1 MAETK
6 LHPGIPVTYEFENFI
21 PPEEDGVIFE
31 EPARQWQTTAPDVAS
46 MFDDEKTRG
55 ILDKDRRE
63 AFVRAGQASTS
74 RRTMSDVAGASSGAE
89 GNLDSATGGSPDE
102 AGASSGKTFNPSD
115 DWYTAEPEVVY
126 TMRDEDKEKREAFLK
141 SQPDPNLGRPKVS
154 TGRPVG
160 QKNLS
165 RRTMSDVAGASSD
178 PQRNLDY
185 ATGGSPAAAPAPVW
199 WNGKSINTT
208 VFCQEYLKTHELRC
222 INGTFFTPD
231 GYCPAQNIRAEV
243 YDMIKHYV
251 CSYPAQTAGNI
262 VENLKIEARADE
274 LLVDEDLINFAN
286 GTLNISDSSWTEEK
300 LFCRN
305 RLPVVYTGDD
315 AKVPENWMRF
325 VNELLEPYDVDTL
338 QEYMGYCLI
347 SSTAAQK
354 MLLIIGNG
362 GEGKSRIGVVM
373 KEILGDNMNN
383 GSIPK
388 LETNSFAKADLE
400 HKLLMV
406 DDDMR
411 IEQLPTTNSLKAVIT
426 AEGLM
431 DLEKKGQQSYQ
442 GLMYCRLMAFSNGYL
457 KSANDDSYGFF
468 RRQLILM
475 TKPRPKDRID
485 DPFLSKKLRAERDQI
500 AMWALRGLYR
510 LRKNNFH
517 FTVSDKSK
525 TAIMSAMDEANNVV
539 SFLRS
544 KGSFTF
550 DPEGEITS
558 REFYNIYKCWCDD
571 NAVEA
576 TDKKRVISYLRS
588 HCHEYGLTYA
598 QVHCGYKYVRGFR
611 GMKPGMATPIN
622 PVMSA

>member
-1 MAETK
+1 MAETR
-6 LHPGIPVTYEFENFI
+6 LHPGIPVTSEFDGYE

-31 EPARQWQTTAPDVAS
+31 EPVRQWQTTAPDVAS
-46 MFDDEKTRG
+46 MFDDEKPRG
-55 ILDKDRRE
+55 IIDKGRLD
-63 AFVRAGQASTS
+63 AFVRAGQESAS
-74 RRTMSDVAGASSGAE
+74 RRAVS
-89 GNLDSATGGSPDE
+89 DE
-102 AGASSGKTFNPSD
+102 AGASSGKTLNPSD
-115 DWYTAEPEVVY
+115 DWYTAEPEVAY

-160 QKNLS
+160 KKNLS
-165 RRTMSDVAGASSD
+165 RRTMSDEAGASQETKGLQGAGTNIDS
-178 PQRNLDY
+178 
-185 ATGGSPAAAPAPVW
+185 ATGGSPAAPVW
-199 WNGKSINTT
+199 WNGKAINTT
-208 VFCQEYLKTHELRC
+208 VFCQEYLKTRELRC

-243 YDMIKHYV
+243 YDMIKHHV
-251 CSYPAQTAGNI
+251 CSYPAQTASNI

-274 LLVDEDLINFAN
+274 LLVDENLINFAN
-286 GTLNISDSSWTEEK
+286 GTLNISDGSWTEEK

-338 QEYMGYCLI
+338 QEYMGYSMI

-411 IEQLPTTNSLKAVIT
+411 IEQLPTTNSLKAIIT

-442 GLMYCRLMAFSNGYL
+442 GLMYCRLMAFSNGFL

-475 TKPRPKDRID
+475 TKPRPKNRID

-598 QVHCGYKYVRGFR
+598 QVRCGYKYVRGFR

>member
-1 MAETK
+1 MAELRK
-6 LHPGIPVTYEFENFI
+6 DIPVTYEFEDYI

-63 AFVRAGQASTS
+63 AFVS
-74 RRTMSDVAGASSGAE
+74 
-89 GNLDSATGGSPDE
+89 
-102 AGASSGKTFNPSD
+102 
-115 DWYTAEPEVVY
+115 
-126 TMRDEDKEKREAFLK
+126 
-141 SQPDPNLGRPKVS
+141 SQPKPEPSRPKVS

-165 RRTMSDVAGASSD
+165 RRTMSDVAGASSGAE
-178 PQRNLDY
+178 RNLDS
-185 ATGGSPAAAPAPVW
+185 ATGGSPAPAPVW

-243 YDMIKHYV
+243 YDMIKHHV
-251 CSYPAQTAGNI
+251 CSYPAQTASNI

-576 TDKKRVISYLRS
+576 TDKKRVISYLRA

-598 QVHCGYKYVRGFR
+598 QVRCGYKYVRGFR

>member
-46 MFDDEKTRG
+46 MFDDEKQGG

-63 AFVRAGQASTS
+63 AFVRAGQNSAS
-74 RRTMSDVAGASSGAE
+74 RRAVSDETV
-89 GNLDSATGGSPDE
+89 
-102 AGASSGKTFNPSD
+102 ASSGKTFNPSN
-115 DWYTAEPEVVY
+115 DWYTAEPEVAY
-126 TMRDEDKEKREAFLK
+126 TMRDEDKEKRETFLNA
-141 SQPDPNLGRPKVS
+141 QPDPNLGKPRVS

-160 QKNLS
+160 GKKANI
-165 RRTMSDVAGASSD
+165 
-178 PQRNLDY
+178 
-185 ATGGSPAAAPAPVW
+185 SPDAPVW
-199 WNGKSINTT
+199 WNGKNINTT
-208 VFCQEYLKTHELRC
+208 VFCQEFLKTRELRC

-243 YDMIKHYV
+243 YDLIKHYV

-262 VENLKIEARADE
+262 VENLKIEARADS

-286 GTLNISDSSWTEEK
+286 GTFNISNSHWTEEK
-300 LFCRN
+300 FFCRN
-305 RLPVVYTGDD
+305 RLPAVYTGDD
-315 AKVPENWMRF
+315 AKDPENWTRF
-325 VNELLEPYDVDTL
+325 VHELFEPMDADTL

-475 TKPRPKDRID
+475 TKPRPKNRID

-510 LRKNNFH
+510 LKKNNFH

-576 TDKKRVISYLRS
+576 TDKKRVISYLRA

-598 QVHCGYKYVRGFR
+598 QVRCGYKYVRGFR

>member
-63 AFVRAGQASTS
+63 AFVRAGQNSAS
-74 RRTMSDVAGASSGAE
+74 RRTVS
-89 GNLDSATGGSPDE
+89 DE
-102 AGASSGKTFNPSD
+102 AGASSGKTFNPPD

-126 TMRDEDKEKREAFLK
+126 TMRDEDKEKREAFLN

-160 QKNLS
+160 QKTLS
-165 RRTMSDVAGASSD
+165 RRTMSDVAGASSGAEG
-178 PQRNLDY
+178 NLDS
-185 ATGGSPAAAPAPVW
+185 ARGAQPPW

-286 GTLNISDSSWTEEK
+286 GTLNISDSHWTEEK
-300 LFCRN
+300 FFCRN
-305 RLPVVYTGDD
+305 RLPAVYTGAD
-315 AKVPENWMRF
+315 AKDPENWTRF
-325 VNELLEPYDVDTL
+325 VHELFEPMDADTL
-338 QEYMGYCLI
+338 QEYMGYCMI

-475 TKPRPKDRID
+475 TKPRPKNRID

-576 TDKKRVISYLRS
+576 TDKKRVISYLRA

>member
-46 MFDDEKTRG
+46 MFDDEKQGG

-63 AFVRAGQASTS
+63 AFVRAGQNSAS
-74 RRTMSDVAGASSGAE
+74 RRAVS
-89 GNLDSATGGSPDE
+89 DE
-102 AGASSGKTFNPSD
+102 AQTSSGKTFNPPD

-165 RRTMSDVAGASSD
+165 RRIMSDEAQTSSGAEG
-178 PQRNLDY
+178 NLDS
-185 ATGGSPAAAPAPVW
+185 ATGGSPAPVW

-243 YDMIKHYV
+243 YDMIKHHV
-251 CSYPAQTAGNI
+251 CSYPAQTASNI

-286 GTLNISDSSWTEEK
+286 GTLGISDSSWTEEK

-576 TDKKRVISYLRS
+576 TDKKRVISYLRA

-598 QVHCGYKYVRGFR
+598 QVRCGYKYVRGFR

>member
-63 AFVRAGQASTS
+63 AFVRAGQNSAS
-74 RRTMSDVAGASSGAE
+74 RRTVS
-89 GNLDSATGGSPDE
+89 DE
-102 AGASSGKTFNPSD
+102 AGASSGKAFNPPD

-126 TMRDEDKEKREAFLK
+126 TMCDEDKEKREAFLN

-160 QKNLS
+160 QKTLS
-165 RRTMSDVAGASSD
+165 RRTMSDVAGASSGAE
-178 PQRNLDY
+178 RNLDS
-185 ATGGSPAAAPAPVW
+185 ATGGSPAPAPVW

-243 YDMIKHYV
+243 YDMIKHHV
-251 CSYPAQTAGNI
+251 CSYPAQTASNI

-286 GTLNISDSSWTEEK
+286 GTLNISDSHWTEEK
-300 LFCRN
+300 FFCRN
-305 RLPVVYTGDD
+305 RLPAVYTGAD
-315 AKVPENWMRF
+315 AKDPENWTRF
-325 VNELLEPYDVDTL
+325 VHELFEPMDADTL
-338 QEYMGYCLI
+338 QEYMGYCMI

-373 KEILGDNMNN
+373 KEILGDNMNS

-475 TKPRPKDRID
+475 TKPRPKNRID

-510 LRKNNFH
+510 LKRNNFR
-517 FTVSDKSK
+517 FTVSDRSK
-525 TAIMSAMDEANNVV
+525 AAIMSAMDEANNVV

-576 TDKKRVISYLRS
+576 SDKKRVIGYLRS

-598 QVHCGYKYVRGFR
+598 QVRCGYKYVRGFR

>member
-63 AFVRAGQASTS
+63 AFVRAGQNSAS
-74 RRTMSDVAGASSGAE
+74 RRTVS
-89 GNLDSATGGSPDE
+89 DE
-102 AGASSGKTFNPSD
+102 AGASSGKTFNPPD

-126 TMRDEDKEKREAFLK
+126 TMRDEDKEKREAFLN

-165 RRTMSDVAGASSD
+165 RRTMSDVAQTSSGAE
-178 PQRNLDY
+178 RNLDS
-185 ATGGSPAAAPAPVW
+185 ATGGSPAPAPVW

-286 GTLNISDSSWTEEK
+286 GTLNISDSHWTEEK
-300 LFCRN
+300 FFCRN
-305 RLPVVYTGDD
+305 RLPAVYTGAD
-315 AKVPENWMRF
+315 AKDPENWTRF
-325 VNELLEPYDVDTL
+325 VHELFEPMDADTL
-338 QEYMGYCLI
+338 QEYMGYCMI

-442 GLMYCRLMAFSNGYL
+442 GLMYCRLMAFSNGFL
-457 KSANDDSYGFF
+457 RSANDDSYGFF

-475 TKPRPKDRID
+475 TKPRPKNRID

-510 LRKNNFH
+510 LKRNNFR
-517 FTVSDKSK
+517 FTVSDRSK
-525 TAIMSAMDEANNVV
+525 AAIMSAMDEANNVV

-558 REFYNIYKCWCDD
+558 KEFYNIYKCWCDD

-576 TDKKRVISYLRS
+576 SDKKRVISYLRS

>member
-1 MAETK
+1 MAETR
-6 LHPGIPVTYEFENFI
+6 LHPGIPVTSEFDGYE

-31 EPARQWQTTAPDVAS
+31 EPAKQWQTTAPDVAS

-63 AFVRAGQASTS
+63 AFVRAGQNSTS
-74 RRTMSDVAGASSGAE
+74 RCAVS
-89 GNLDSATGGSPDE
+89 DE
-102 AGASSGKTFNPSD
+102 AQTSSGKTFNPSD

-165 RRTMSDVAGASSD
+165 RRTMSDEAGASSD
-178 PQRNLDY
+178 PQRNLDS
-185 ATGGSPAAAPAPVW
+185 ARGAQPPW

-243 YDMIKHYV
+243 YDMIKHHV
-251 CSYPAQTAGNI
+251 CSYPAQTASNI

-286 GTLNISDSSWTEEK
+286 GTLGISDSSWTEEK

-373 KEILGDNMNN
+373 KEILGDNMNS

-510 LRKNNFH
+510 LKKNNFR

-576 TDKKRVISYLRS
+576 TDKKRVISYLRA

-598 QVHCGYKYVRGFR
+598 QVRCGYKYVRGFR

>member
-63 AFVRAGQASTS
+63 AFVRAGQNSAS
-74 RRTMSDVAGASSGAE
+74 RRTVS
-89 GNLDSATGGSPDE
+89 DE
-102 AGASSGKTFNPSD
+102 AGASSGKTFNPPD

-165 RRTMSDVAGASSD
+165 RRTMSDVAGASSGAE
-178 PQRNLDY
+178 RNLDS
-185 ATGGSPAAAPAPVW
+185 ATGGSPAPAPAW
-199 WNGKSINTT
+199 WNGKNINTT
-208 VFCQEYLKTHELRC
+208 VFCQEFLKTRELRC
-222 INGTFFTPD
+222 INGTFFSPD

-243 YDMIKHYV
+243 YDMIKHHV

-286 GTLNISDSSWTEEK
+286 GTLNISDSHWTEEK
-300 LFCRN
+300 FFCRN
-305 RLPVVYTGDD
+305 RLPAVYTGAD
-315 AKVPENWMRF
+315 AKDPENWTRF
-325 VNELLEPYDVDTL
+325 VHELLEPMDADTL
-338 QEYMGYCLI
+338 QEYMGYCMI

-475 TKPRPKDRID
+475 TKPRPKNRID

-576 TDKKRVISYLRS
+576 SDKKRVIGYLRS

-611 GMKPGMATPIN
+611 GMKPGMATPVN

>member
-1 MAETK
+1 M
-6 LHPGIPVTYEFENFI
+6 TYEFENFI

-63 AFVRAGQASTS
+63 AFVRAGQNSAS
-74 RRTMSDVAGASSGAE
+74 RRTVS
-89 GNLDSATGGSPDE
+89 DE
-102 AGASSGKTFNPSD
+102 AGASSGKTFNPPD

-126 TMRDEDKEKREAFLK
+126 TMRDEDKEKREAFLN

-165 RRTMSDVAGASSD
+165 RRTMSDEAQTSSGAE
-178 PQRNLDY
+178 RNLDS
-185 ATGGSPAAAPAPVW
+185 ATGGSPAPAPVW

-243 YDMIKHYV
+243 YDMIKHHV
-251 CSYPAQTAGNI
+251 CSYPAQTASNI

-338 QEYMGYCLI
+338 QEYMGYCMI

-442 GLMYCRLMAFSNGYL
+442 GLMYCRLMAFSNGFL
-457 KSANDDSYGFF
+457 RSANDDSYGFF

-475 TKPRPKDRID
+475 TKPRPKNRID

-576 TDKKRVISYLRS
+576 TDKKRVISYLRA

-598 QVHCGYKYVRGFR
+598 QVRCGYKYVRGFR

>member
-1 MAETK
+1 
-6 LHPGIPVTYEFENFI
+6 
-21 PPEEDGVIFE
+21 
-31 EPARQWQTTAPDVAS
+31 
-46 MFDDEKTRG
+46 
-55 ILDKDRRE
+55 
-63 AFVRAGQASTS
+63 
-74 RRTMSDVAGASSGAE
+74 
-89 GNLDSATGGSPDE
+89 
-102 AGASSGKTFNPSD
+102 
-115 DWYTAEPEVVY
+115 
-126 TMRDEDKEKREAFLK
+126 
-141 SQPDPNLGRPKVS
+141 
-154 TGRPVG
+154 
-160 QKNLS
+160 
-165 RRTMSDVAGASSD
+165 
-178 PQRNLDY
+178 
-185 ATGGSPAAAPAPVW
+185 
-199 WNGKSINTT
+199 
-208 VFCQEYLKTHELRC
+208 
-222 INGTFFTPD
+222 
-231 GYCPAQNIRAEV
+231 
-243 YDMIKHYV
+243 MIKHHV

-286 GTLNISDSSWTEEK
+286 GTLNISDSHWTEEK
-300 LFCRN
+300 FFCRN
-305 RLPVVYTGDD
+305 RLPAVYTGAD
-315 AKVPENWMRF
+315 AKDPENWTRF
-325 VNELLEPYDVDTL
+325 VHELLEPMDADTL

-373 KEILGDNMNN
+373 KEILGDNMNS

-576 TDKKRVISYLRS
+576 TDKKRVISYLRA

-598 QVHCGYKYVRGFR
+598 QVRCGYKYVRGFR

>member
-55 ILDKDRRE
+55 VLDKEKRE
-63 AFVRAGQASTS
+63 AFVRAGQNSTS
-74 RRTMSDVAGASSGAE
+74 RCAVS
-89 GNLDSATGGSPDE
+89 DE
-102 AGASSGKTFNPSD
+102 AQTSSGKTFNPPD

-126 TMRDEDKEKREAFLK
+126 TMRDEDKEKREAFLN

-165 RRTMSDVAGASSD
+165 RRTMYDVAQTSSGAE
-178 PQRNLDY
+178 RNLDS
-185 ATGGSPAAAPAPVW
+185 ATGGSPAPAPVW

-286 GTLNISDSSWTEEK
+286 GTLNISDSHWTEEK
-300 LFCRN
+300 FFCRN
-305 RLPVVYTGDD
+305 RLPAVYTGAD
-315 AKVPENWMRF
+315 AKDPENWTRF
-325 VNELLEPYDVDTL
+325 VHELLEPMDADTL

-475 TKPRPKDRID
+475 TKPRPKNRID

-510 LRKNNFH
+510 LKRNNFR
-517 FTVSDKSK
+517 FTVSDRSK
-525 TAIMSAMDEANNVV
+525 AAIMSAMDEANNVV

-576 TDKKRVISYLRS
+576 SDKKRVIGYLRS

-611 GMKPGMATPIN
+611 GMKPGMATPVN

>member
-63 AFVRAGQASTS
+63 AFVRAGQNSAS
-74 RRTMSDVAGASSGAE
+74 RRTVS
-89 GNLDSATGGSPDE
+89 DE
-102 AGASSGKTFNPSD
+102 AGASSGKTFNPPD

-165 RRTMSDVAGASSD
+165 RRTMSDVAGASSGAE
-178 PQRNLDY
+178 RNLDS
-185 ATGGSPAAAPAPVW
+185 ATGGSPAPAPVW

-243 YDMIKHYV
+243 YDMIKHHV

-286 GTLNISDSSWTEEK
+286 GTLNISDSHWTEEK
-300 LFCRN
+300 FFCRN
-305 RLPVVYTGDD
+305 RLPAVYTGAD
-315 AKVPENWMRF
+315 AKDPENWTRF
-325 VNELLEPYDVDTL
+325 VHELFEPMDADTL
-338 QEYMGYCLI
+338 QEYMGYCMI

-475 TKPRPKDRID
+475 TKPRPKNRID

-510 LRKNNFH
+510 LKRNNFR
-517 FTVSDKSK
+517 FTVSDRSK
-525 TAIMSAMDEANNVV
+525 AAIMSAMDEANNVV

-558 REFYNIYKCWCDD
+558 KEFYNIYKCWCDD

-576 TDKKRVISYLRS
+576 SDKKRVIGYLRS

-611 GMKPGMATPIN
+611 GMKPGMATPVN

>member
-1 MAETK
+1 MAETR
-6 LHPGIPVTYEFENFI
+6 LHPGIPVTSEFDGYE

-31 EPARQWQTTAPDVAS
+31 EPVRQWQTTAPDVAS
-46 MFDDEKTRG
+46 MFDDEKQGG

-63 AFVRAGQASTS
+63 AFVS
-74 RRTMSDVAGASSGAE
+74 
-89 GNLDSATGGSPDE
+89 
-102 AGASSGKTFNPSD
+102 
-115 DWYTAEPEVVY
+115 
-126 TMRDEDKEKREAFLK
+126 
-141 SQPDPNLGRPKVS
+141 SQPKPEPSRPKVS

-165 RRTMSDVAGASSD
+165 RRTMSDVAGASSGAEG
-178 PQRNLDY
+178 NLDY
-185 ATGGSPAAAPAPVW
+185 ATGGSPAAPVW
-199 WNGKSINTT
+199 WNGKAINTT

-243 YDMIKHYV
+243 YDMIKHHV

-475 TKPRPKDRID
+475 TKPRPKNRID

-525 TAIMSAMDEANNVV
+525 AAIMSAMDEANNVV

-576 TDKKRVISYLRS
+576 TDKKRVISYLRA

-598 QVHCGYKYVRGFR
+598 QVRCGYKYVRGFR

>member
-1 MAETK
+1 MAETR
-6 LHPGIPVTYEFENFI
+6 LHPGIPVTSEFDGYE

-31 EPARQWQTTAPDVAS
+31 EPVRQWQTTAPDIAS

-63 AFVRAGQASTS
+63 AFVRAGQNSAS
-74 RRTMSDVAGASSGAE
+74 RRAVS
-89 GNLDSATGGSPDE
+89 DE
-102 AGASSGKTFNPSD
+102 AQTSSGKTFNPPD

-165 RRTMSDVAGASSD
+165 RRTMSDVAGASSGAE
-178 PQRNLDY
+178 RNLDS

-243 YDMIKHYV
+243 YDMIKHHV

-475 TKPRPKDRID
+475 TKPRPKNRID

-576 TDKKRVISYLRS
+576 TDKKRVISYLRA

-598 QVHCGYKYVRGFR
+598 QVRCGYKYVRGFR

>member
-1 MAETK
+1 
-6 LHPGIPVTYEFENFI
+6 
-21 PPEEDGVIFE
+21 
-31 EPARQWQTTAPDVAS
+31 
-46 MFDDEKTRG
+46 
-55 ILDKDRRE
+55 
-63 AFVRAGQASTS
+63 
-74 RRTMSDVAGASSGAE
+74 
-89 GNLDSATGGSPDE
+89 
-102 AGASSGKTFNPSD
+102 
-115 DWYTAEPEVVY
+115 
-126 TMRDEDKEKREAFLK
+126 
-141 SQPDPNLGRPKVS
+141 
-154 TGRPVG
+154 
-160 QKNLS
+160 
-165 RRTMSDVAGASSD
+165 
-178 PQRNLDY
+178 
-185 ATGGSPAAAPAPVW
+185 
-199 WNGKSINTT
+199 
-208 VFCQEYLKTHELRC
+208 
-222 INGTFFTPD
+222 
-231 GYCPAQNIRAEV
+231 
-243 YDMIKHYV
+243 MIKHHV

-286 GTLNISDSSWTEEK
+286 GTLNISDSHWTEEK
-300 LFCRN
+300 FFCRN
-305 RLPVVYTGDD
+305 RLPAVYTGAD
-315 AKVPENWMRF
+315 AKDPENWTRF
-325 VNELLEPYDVDTL
+325 VHELLEPMDADTL
-338 QEYMGYCLI
+338 QEYMGYCMI

-475 TKPRPKDRID
+475 TKPRPKNRID

-510 LRKNNFH
+510 LKRNNFR
-517 FTVSDKSK
+517 FTVSDRSK
-525 TAIMSAMDEANNVV
+525 AAIMSAMDEANNVV

-576 TDKKRVISYLRS
+576 SDKKRVIGYLRS

-611 GMKPGMATPIN
+611 GMKPGMATPVN

>member
-1 MAETK
+1 MAETR
-6 LHPGIPVTYEFENFI
+6 LHPGIPVTSEFDGYE

-31 EPARQWQTTAPDVAS
+31 EPVRQWQTTAPDVAS
-46 MFDDEKTRG
+46 MFDDEKQGG

-63 AFVRAGQASTS
+63 AFVRAGQNSTS
-74 RRTMSDVAGASSGAE
+74 RCAVS
-89 GNLDSATGGSPDE
+89 DE
-102 AGASSGKTFNPSD
+102 AQTSSGKTFNPSD

-154 TGRPVG
+154 TGRPAG
-160 QKNLS
+160 KKNLS

-178 PQRNLDY
+178 PQRNLDS
-185 ATGGSPAAAPAPVW
+185 ATGGSPGGSPAPVW
-199 WNGKSINTT
+199 WNGKAINTT

-243 YDMIKHYV
+243 YDMIKHHV

-286 GTLNISDSSWTEEK
+286 GTLGISDSSWTEEK

-373 KEILGDNMNN
+373 KEILGDNMNS

-510 LRKNNFH
+510 LRKNNFR

-576 TDKKRVISYLRS
+576 TDKKRVISYLRA

-598 QVHCGYKYVRGFR
+598 QVRCGYKYVRGFR

>member
-74 RRTMSDVAGASSGAE
+74 RRTMSD
-89 GNLDSATGGSPDE
+89 E
-102 AGASSGKTFNPSD
+102 AQTSSGKTFNPPD

-126 TMRDEDKEKREAFLK
+126 TMRDEDKEKREAFLN

-165 RRTMSDVAGASSD
+165 RRTMSDVAGASSGAEG
-178 PQRNLDY
+178 NLDS
-185 ATGGSPAAAPAPVW
+185 ARGAQPPW

-243 YDMIKHYV
+243 YDMIKHHV

-475 TKPRPKDRID
+475 TKPRPKNRID

-510 LRKNNFH
+510 LKRNNFR
-517 FTVSDKSK
+517 FTVSDRSK
-525 TAIMSAMDEANNVV
+525 AAIMSAMDEANNVV

-576 TDKKRVISYLRS
+576 SDKKRVIGYLRS

-598 QVHCGYKYVRGFR
+598 QVRCGYKYVRGFR